1 MMTSIAT
8 TRSPQKEDLH
18 PLPALA
24 ETHRASSHKP
34 RLLLVAHRDFLSDG
48 LAGILRAE
56 ADNYLL
62 TCLEPDPLW
71 LNRISSSK
79 PEVLLIHND
88 VIATTVEPCIPGIL
102 QTNPGIRIVVF
113 GKHMGDRHLYSLIRA
128 GAHGYINERMN
139 SDHLKRALQNI
150 VQGKTW
156 IERHVMERF
165 IAGQHA
171 VDQHVESSLRRN
183 INQLCALLTR
193 RETEILRQ
201 VIKGLSIKEIA
212 DQVHLSQQGVKM
224 HLSKLFRKFNVNNRN
239 QLILAAFDKISP
251 VENLSQLLDSRLQ
264 ETLRETLG

>member
-8 TRSPQKEDLH
+8 TRSPEKEDLH
-18 PLPALA
+18 PLPALT
-24 ETHRASSHKP
+24 ETHRAPSRKP
-34 RLLLVAHRDFLSDG
+34 RLLLVANRDFLSDG

-56 ADNYLL
+56 DDNYLL

-71 LNRISSSK
+71 LHRISSSK

-88 VIATTVEPCIPGIL
+88 VIATTAETCIPDIL
-102 QTNPGIRIVVF
+102 QINPDIRIVVF

-128 GAHGYINERMN
+128 GVHGYINERMN
-139 SDHLKRALQNI
+139 ADHLKRALQSI
-150 VQGKTW
+150 AQGKTW

-165 IAGQHA
+165 IATQQALDKHA
-171 VDQHVESSLRRN
+171 ESTLRTN
-183 INQLCALLTR
+183 IKQLCDLLTR
-193 RETEILRQ
+193 RETEILHQ
-201 VIKGLSIKEIA
+201 VVKGLSIKEIA

-251 VENLSQLLDSRLQ
+251 VENLSQVLDSSLQ
-264 ETLRETLG
+264 QALYETRG